1 MNLLISSSEHFF
13 NEPCLVWPGR
23 RMATSLA
30 WPPSTA
36 PPRAYWP
43 ATQAGNTSQ
52 HRISIKKHHDSDISM
67 AILKK
72 TQNTKLK
79 LTNKRVVFLL
89 FFYAEHH
96 YSRPLCSLC
105 SFIEFFYHFLTGK
118 LTTAY
123 CIIHV
128 SHLQVCSLTLFTTC
142 VPDF

>member
-1 MNLLISSSEHFF
+1 MNLLISTKVYSSQFTVSLLSAYRSSEHLLFF

-52 HRISIKKHHDSDISM
+52 HRVNIKDHHDSDISM
-67 AILKK
+67 AILKN

-79 LTNKRVVFLL
+79 LNKRVVVVF
-89 FFYAEHH
+89 
-96 YSRPLCSLC
+96 C
-105 SFIEFFYHFLTGK
+105 
-118 LTTAY
+118 
-123 CIIHV
+123 
-128 SHLQVCSLTLFTTC
+128 
-142 VPDF
+142 